1 MDFVTVLVTDVL
13 VRPEILVGIFALIGL
28 LLQRKPFTEVFS
40 GTVKTV
46 VGLLIFLIGADTA
59 VGTLEAF
66 QALFI
71 AGFNVDGV
79 LPFAEGVVGIAL
91 EKYGS
96 PIASVM
102 MIGLITNII
111 FARLTPMKYV
121 FLAGQHSLFFAT
133 MLTLALQASGVS
145 AFTTIA
151 VGGVVLGFFS
161 TYFPWLA
168 RHAMQRITGHND
180 FGLAQFDALGYTL
193 SSWIGKHV
201 GNPEESTEKI
211 KLPKS
216 LSFFRDYVSAIAV
229 TMIVFFYIAAFA
241 AGPQVA
247 REVAGDINWLLFP
260 FLQALIFSAA
270 VFILINGVEMLLGAI
285 VPAFKGISDKLV
297 PGVRPALDSP
307 AVFPFAPT
315 AVILGFLVSYFM
327 GLVMMGVWIATG
339 QTVIIPVALPYFFIG
354 GTAGVFGNA
363 TGGWKG
369 AAAGSAVIGV
379 LISIAPQMLY
389 PIMVEND
396 LAGTALLDTDFAAV
410 SWPLHKLFELG
421 TTVGTAVTVLVL
433 AAITAGVFL
442 VKRREQRRT
451 KAAV

>member
-1 MDFVTVLVTDVL
+1 MEFLTVLVTEVL

-46 VGLLIFLIGADTA
+46 VGLLIFLIGAEVA
-59 VGTLEAF
+59 VGALNAF

-79 LPFAEGVVGIAL
+79 LPFAEGVVGIAV

-111 FARLTPMKYV
+111 FARITPMKYV

-145 AFTTIA
+145 TVVTIV

-161 TYFPWLA
+161 TYLPWLT
-168 RHAMQRITGHND
+168 RHATRCITGHDD
-180 FGLAQFDALGYTL
+180 FGLAQFDSLGYTL
-193 SSWIGKHV
+193 AAWIGKHV
-201 GNPEESTEKI
+201 GDPEQSTEKI

-241 AGPQVA
+241 AGPDVA
-247 REVAGDINWLLFP
+247 REVAGDVNWLFFP
-260 FLQALIFSAA
+260 FLQALVFSAA
-270 VFILINGVEMLLGAI
+270 VFILITGVEMLLGAI

-307 AVFPFAPT
+307 VVFPFAPT
-315 AVILGFLVSYFM
+315 AVIIGFLVAYFA
-327 GLVMMGVWIATG
+327 GLIMMGVWIATG

-363 TGGWKG
+363 AGGWKG
-369 AAAGSAVIGV
+369 AVAGSAVLGV

-389 PIMVEND
+389 PIMVENG

-410 SWPLHKLFELG
+410 SWPMHKVFELG
-421 TTVGTAVTVLVL
+421 TVPGTITTAVVVG
-433 AAITAGVFL
+433 AIAAGVF
-442 VKRREQRRT
+442 VVNRRERRRE
-451 KAAV
+451 AVV